1 MKKERRKEE
10 NEKTEK
16 KEEKKS
22 MNASAA
28 RRRNL
33 PSFPP
38 ARPSDHPPPPS
49 LVGHLF
55 NSASTL
61 SVHTGLTIQLRPFF
75 LGKKCKQ
82 RSQTAITSSHGLI
95 TEKNLRGRPCNKLPS
110 FFLLSFFQ
118 ATDPSSHHDYWH
130 RYGTTKTTDRGE
142 GGTERRG
149 EGRGQSGGDLCQDS
163 PRCSCWF
170 LWHMR
175 WHGRGRAWHAAQR
188 NDHFSSLLSLF
199 LLSFL

>member
-1 MKKERRKEE
+1 
-10 NEKTEK
+10 
-16 KEEKKS
+16 

-61 SVHTGLTIQLRPFF
+61 SVLHTGLSLQLRPFF

-82 RSQTAITSSHGLI
+82 RTQTGISSSHAFV
-95 TEKNLRGRPCNKLPS
+95 TEKYLLGRPCNKLPS

-142 GGTERRG
+142 GGTR

-175 WHGRGRAWHAAQR
+175 WHGRGRAWHATQR
-188 NDHFSSLLSLF
+188 NDHFSSLLSLSPLF
-199 LLSFL
+199 FITAVICYREYIIS